1 MPRQIRKGVKDKE
14 KRKRKK
20 DRDRDKENM
29 YFNV

>member
-20 DRDRDKENM
+20 NRDRDKENM

>member
-20 DRDRDKENM
+20 DGDRDKENM